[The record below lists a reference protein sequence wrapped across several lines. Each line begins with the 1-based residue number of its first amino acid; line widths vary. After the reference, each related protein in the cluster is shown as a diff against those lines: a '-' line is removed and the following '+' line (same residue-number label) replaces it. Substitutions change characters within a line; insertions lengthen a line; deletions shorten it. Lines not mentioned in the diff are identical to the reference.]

1 MKETQDHHKIFKLLA
16 GVDGIDGLSAYEVWL
31 GEGNTGSEEDFFN
44 SLGGSFDGGT
54 VTGATYFSSE
64 VTLNSDLTV
73 AGKLSLGDIDDVEST
88 ITSNETAIAINTSE
102 VNAVSSVVNTD
113 IAGNTSLGQNVLGNN
128 AGNNNSALGFNA
140 LYSNTTGNANNAQG
154 ANALYNNTTGGNNAA
169 IGLNALY
176 SNTTGSSNIGIGSY
190 SLYKIL

>member
-1 MKETQDHHKIFKLLA
+1 M
-16 GVDGIDGLSAYEVWL
+16 
-31 GEGNTGSEEDFFN
+31 
-44 SLGGSFDGGT
+44 GGSFDGGT

-113 IAGNTSLGQNVLGNN
+113 IAGNTSLGQNV
-128 AGNNNSALGFNA
+128 FR
-140 LYSNTTGNANNAQG
+140 
-154 ANALYNNTTGGNNAA
+154 
-169 IGLNALY
+169 
-176 SNTTGSSNIGIGSY
+176 
-190 SLYKIL
+190 K